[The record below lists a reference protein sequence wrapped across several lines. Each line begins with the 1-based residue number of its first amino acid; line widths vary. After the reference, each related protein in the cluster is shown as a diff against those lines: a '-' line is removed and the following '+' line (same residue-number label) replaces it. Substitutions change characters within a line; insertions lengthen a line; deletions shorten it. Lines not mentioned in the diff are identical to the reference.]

1 MLNCPECGSTVHKG
15 GHARGK
21 ARYHCNGSS
30 CVWHGQNP
38 VGEDRKGLDIDIVTG
53 LRNAVIS
60 KSKSKSV
67 RRYVVTSAQNATRSH
82 AAFLNNLLAYCELNT
97 ATLLIIPYRYKNPT
111 SIWSKQAEHDDWWDD
126 KLTPY
131 LIDRRVNL
139 CKGLVLL
146 ADIKTQPTA
155 VSPLNG
161 LETVTGTLSA
171 IVGHPRI
178 EFCTVATPQGHLAK
192 ILTSTGAATVAN
204 YIPSKAGKK
213 GEHHHTFG
221 ACVIEIESDETFHIR
236 QLVAIR
242 DGSFQDL
249 EWSYSKGV
257 RSAGIVEA
265 LIMGDT
271 HEEFLDSEV
280 ATATFHPKTGIIAAL
295 KPKHLVWHDLH
306 DFYSRNHHHK
316 HETFINYVKHH
327 SGADNVEKALN
338 KTFAF
343 VDSVTPS
350 YTKNIFVSSNHPAA
364 LEKWVKGCDPH
375 NDPENCVFWARTFE
389 VMCLG
394 AKMTDTG
401 AKTIDPFAYWGMKKL
416 KTAKQAKFLGR
427 TEGYL
432 IKGIEVGYHGHQGT
446 NGARGSRASFAKIA
460 TKTVIG
466 HGHSPGIN
474 AGCYQV
480 GLNAR
485 YALEYVSGPSSWMQT
500 DCLIYSNGKRTLI
513 SIINGKWR
521 A

>member
-1 MLNCPECGSTVHKG
+1 M
-15 GHARGK
+15 
-21 ARYHCNGSS
+21 
-30 CVWHGQNP
+30 
-38 VGEDRKGLDIDIVTG
+38 
-53 LRNAVIS
+53 
-60 KSKSKSV
+60 
-67 RRYVVTSAQNATRSH
+67 
-82 AAFLNNLLAYCELNT
+82 
-97 ATLLIIPYRYKNPT
+97 
-111 SIWSKQAEHDDWWDD
+111 
-126 KLTPY
+126 
-131 LIDRRVNL
+131 
-139 CKGLVLL
+139 LL

-155 VSPLNG
+155 QSPLFG
-161 LETVTGTLSA
+161 LETITGEASA
-171 IVGHPRI
+171 IVAHPRV
-178 EFCTVATPQGHLAK
+178 EFITIATPQGHLAK
-192 ILTSTGAATVAN
+192 ILTTTGAITNAN

-221 ACVIEIESDETFHIR
+221 ACVVEIEANETFHLR
-236 QLVAIR
+236 QINAIR

-249 EWSYSKGV
+249 NWVYNKDTRTPGV
-257 RSAGIVEA
+257 VEA

-280 ATATFHPKTGIIAAL
+280 AVATFDPKLGMVAVL
-295 KPKHLVWHDLH
+295 KPKYLVWHDLH

-327 SGADNVEKALN
+327 SGTDNVEKALD

-343 VDSVTPS
+343 VDSITPS
-350 YTKNIFVSSNHPAA
+350 YVKNIFVSSNHPAA
-364 LEKWVKGCDPH
+364 LERWVKECNPH
-375 NDPENCVFWARTFE
+375 TDPENCVFWAKTFE
-389 VMCLG
+389 VMCLN

-416 KTAKQAKFLGR
+416 KTASQAKFLGR
-427 TEGYL
+427 TESFL

-485 YALEYVSGPSSWMQT
+485 YALEYVSGPSSWMHT
-500 DCLIYSNGKRTLI
+500 NCLIYANGKRTLL
-513 SIINGKWR
+513 SIIRGNWR